1 MRKGWIIFLST
12 LLLLCA
18 CNPSAPSND
27 ELTETPSANVTK
39 APSVTVTSVVPVSS
53 LKVEKDALRG
63 VQIKVWHPYHGAE
76 ATLFESQVQQF
87 NKENEWG
94 IQVLSQGKENYNE
107 LFLQTDAALQNTS
120 NPQVVIA
127 LPEHALG
134 WSEFVIDL
142 NPYLNDPVYGMSAL
156 DRADFANAIWMQ
168 DEVDGVRYGVPA
180 QRSARF
186 LLYNQTWARE
196 LGFSSAPTT
205 PDEFKKQ
212 ACAANK
218 ALRADDDNKNDSF
231 GGWLIDGDA
240 MTAYSWM
247 LAFDGGIQ
255 NGKSYRFLMQN
266 NISAFQYLKILQQDG
281 CAWMA
286 SSDTSSYERF
296 ASRQAL
302 FATASLEQLA
312 DQSRAF
318 FVKGSQDEWML
329 LPFPGNTKSAVVV
342 YGSSYIMFKSDDVKQ
357 LASWLFMRW
366 MLSPENQTRWVRS
379 TGLLPLRTATVDL
392 LADYSKDHPQWAAA
406 VKLISGA
413 TIPPQLA
420 SWRNVRVMMGDGFYD
435 MFDTIRHPDM
445 TDGQV
450 PLILRQMD
458 VIAEELNK

>member
-1 MRKGWIIFLST
+1 MRKGWIILLST
-12 LLLLCA
+12 LLLLSACA
-18 CNPSAPSND
+18 PSAPSD
-27 ELTETPSANVTK
+27 DALTKTPSANVTE
-39 APSVTVTSVVPVSS
+39 APSATVTSVVPVSS
-53 LKVEKDALRG
+53 LNVEKDALRG
-63 VQIKVWHPYHGAE
+63 VQIKVWHPYHSAE
-76 ATLFESQVQQF
+76 AALFESQVQQF

-94 IQVLSQGKENYNE
+94 ITVLSQGKENFNE

-134 WSEFVIDL
+134 WNEFVVDL
-142 NPYLNDPVYGMSAL
+142 NPYLNDAVYGMSAL

-186 LLYNQTWARE
+186 LLYNQSWARE
-196 LGFSSAPTT
+196 LGFSSAPTN
-205 PDEFKKQ
+205 PDEFKEQ

-218 ALRADDDNKNDSF
+218 ALRADTDNKNDSL

-266 NISAFQYLKILQQDG
+266 NISAFQYLKVLQQDG

-286 SSDTSSYERF
+286 SSDTSAYDRF
-296 ASRQAL
+296 SSRQAL

-318 FVKGSQDEWML
+318 FVKGGKDEWTV
-329 LPFPGNTKSAVVV
+329 LPFPGNAKSTLVV

-366 MLSPENQTRWVRS
+366 MLSPENQARWVRS

-392 LADYSKDHPQWAAA
+392 LADYSKDHPQWTAA

-413 TIPPQLA
+413 TVPPQLA
-420 SWRNVRVMMGDGFYD
+420 SWKNVRVMMGDGFHD
-435 MFDTIRHPDM
+435 MFDTIRHPDL